1 MLYAIL
7 CEDVP
12 DSLPLRLAARPAHLE
27 HLKSMV
33 EAGRIILAGPHPAV
47 DSVDPGTAGF
57 TGSLIVASF
66 DTLQEAEVWANA
78 DPYVTAGVFAKVTVK
93 PFRKVLP

>member
-12 DSLPLRLAARPAHLE
+12 NSLPLRMAARPAHLAR
-27 HLKSMV
+27 LQDMV
-33 EAGRIILAGPHPAV
+33 AEGRIVLAGPHPAV
-47 DSVDPGTAGF
+47 DAEDPGSAGF

-66 DTLQEAEVWANA
+66 DSLEEARAWADA
-78 DPYVTAGVFAKVTVK
+78 DPYVTGGVFARVTVK
-93 PFRKVLP
+93 PLRKVLP

>member
-12 DSLPLRLAARPAHLE
+12 NSLPLRMAARPAHLAR
-27 HLKSMV
+27 LQDMV
-33 EAGRIILAGPHPAV
+33 AQGRIVLAGPHPAV
-47 DSVDPGTAGF
+47 DSEDPGSAGF

-66 DTLQEAEVWANA
+66 DSLEEAKTWADA
-78 DPYVTAGVFAKVTVK
+78 DPYVTGGVFARVTVK

>member
-12 DSLPLRLAARPAHLE
+12 DSLPLRTAARPAHLAR
-27 HLKSMV
+27 LQDMV
-33 EAGRIILAGPHPAV
+33 AQGRIVLAGPHPAV
-47 DSVDPGTAGF
+47 DSEDPGSAGF

-66 DTLQEAEVWANA
+66 DSLEEAQTWANA
-78 DPYVTAGVFAKVTVK
+78 DPYVTGGVFARVTVK
-93 PFRKVLP
+93 PLRKVLP

>member
-27 HLKSMV
+27 RLQSMV

-47 DSVDPGTAGF
+47 DSVDPGSAGF

>member
-1 MLYAIL
+1 MLYAII

-12 DSLPLRLAARPAHLE
+12 NSLPLRMAARPAHLE
-27 HLKSMV
+27 RLQAMV
-33 EAGRIILAGPHPAV
+33 DAGRIILAGPHPAV
-47 DSVDPGTAGF
+47 DSADPGTAGF

-66 DTLQEAEVWANA
+66 DTLQEAQDWANA
-78 DPYVTAGVFAKVTVK
+78 DPYVSGGVFAKVTVK